1 MWADVAGQII
11 SMRQTHR
18 NKAEN
23 YLRIYPSYFQLL
35 VRWQYSASSLRGTAQ
50 ALCKTVNRV
59 VLQRDLFRVYKYGL
73 LKL

>member
-23 YLRIYPSYFQLL
+23 YLRIYPSYFKLL
-35 VRWQYSASSLRGTAQ
+35 VRWQYSASSLRGQRKRCAKR
-50 ALCKTVNRV
+50 LTVLSCNAIY
-59 VLQRDLFRVYKYGL
+59 LGYINTGY
-73 LKL
+73 